1 MRELVI
7 DVSELNRR
15 IDFTRARDEEGVTGV
30 IVRCAGAWRDGSGY
44 YDDVDFEANYEAARA
59 AGLKVGAYFYS
70 NARNQFQARSEAEL
84 TIARLEGKRLELP
97 VYLDV
102 EEAGQLAIGRDALT
116 DVIEAFVGR
125 MGEAGW
131 LAGLYMS
138 LSPFESCVHT
148 SRLMGLP
155 LWIAQY
161 NDELEDFDLGTE
173 VGMWQF
179 GGTTNYLRS
188 NEICGVVCDQNWLA
202 IDYTA
207 RIRAEGLNGFAIGT
221 HETDGDGHMAT
232 AQDVL
237 RIARGEVGY
246 CRWDDPQPGTKYGRW
261 YAQITGSPYFGYSGV
276 PYCAMFVSW
285 VLNEAGVQCEGF
297 PRAVAIDPRDGF
309 ARAVLPADSM
319 PGDPIG
325 FDWDSDNKGDHV
337 GIVSGRDGDMVTIE
351 TIEGNTGDGEVLE
364 CVRHISQCTI
374 AVRPYY
380 EDATSPA
387 KDAGLLDVDGAGGY
401 NTVSRWQRAMGTG
414 EDGVI
419 SGQLEDQDRW
429 RRNVWAVEHGG
440 EGSLLV
446 TRVQEFLKSK
456 GYDVGEVDGLWGWWT
471 SKAVQEYLR
480 DLGYYHGD
488 IDSDFGHHSVEA
500 LQMSLND
507 GRWC

>member
-15 IDFTRARDEEGVTGV
+15 IDFARARDEEGVTGV

-44 YDDVDFEANYEAARA
+44 YDDVDFESNYAAAKA

-84 TIARLEGKRLELP
+84 TIARLEGKQLELP

-116 DVIEAFVGR
+116 EVIEAFVGR

-138 LSPFESCVHT
+138 LSPFEGCVHT

-161 NDELEDFDLGTE
+161 NDELEDLDLGTE

-188 NEICGVVCDQNWLA
+188 NKICGVVCDQNWLA

-207 RIRAEGLNGFAIGT
+207 RIRAEGLNGFARGT
-221 HETDGDGHMAT
+221 QETDGGGHMAT
-232 AQDVL
+232 AQDVFDWFE
-237 RIARGEVGY
+237 ARLGDDGTESWNWFFGGGY
-246 CRWDDPQPGTKYGRW
+246 VNGNVT
-261 YAQITGSPYFGYSGV
+261 
-276 PYCAMFVSW
+276 PYCACSVSKAFND
-285 VLNEAGVQCEGF
+285 VGVRCEGF
-297 PRAVAIDPRDGF
+297 PRAVAIDVRDGF
-309 ARAVLPADSM
+309 ARMLGPTEMVPGAAV
-319 PGDPIG
+319 G
-325 FDWDSDNKGDHV
+325 FDWDSDRKGDHV
-337 GIVSGRDGDMVTIE
+337 GVFREYTSDT
-351 TIEGNTGDGEVLE
+351 TFLSYEGNTSGGVIALKERSIHDVTCAVLPDYDGIPIGDL
-364 CVRHISQCTI
+364 
-374 AVRPYY
+374 PL
-380 EDATSPA
+380 
-387 KDAGLLDVDGAGGY
+387 KVDGACGHQ
-401 NTVSRWQRAMGTG
+401 TVSRWQRAMGTG